1 MTNTVNWE
9 NVYEAI
15 LLDIV
20 EIVNDRN
27 ADWSK
32 IEKIKSLL
40 KSNDFEI

>member
-1 MTNTVNWE
+1 MTNTINWE

-20 EIVNDRN
+20 EITQGSQPDY
-27 ADWSK
+27 AK
-32 IEKIKSLL
+32 LEKIQSLL